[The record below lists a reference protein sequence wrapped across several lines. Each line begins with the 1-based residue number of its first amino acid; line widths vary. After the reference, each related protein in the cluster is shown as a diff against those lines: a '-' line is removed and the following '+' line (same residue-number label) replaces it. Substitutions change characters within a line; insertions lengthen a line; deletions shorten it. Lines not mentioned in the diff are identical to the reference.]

1 MLERERLNRVLW
13 AITGALALIA
23 ALGGLLAPSLYF
35 GVVPARVLPGALSQ
49 DLVTVGVG
57 AALLVLAA
65 TARAPRH
72 KQQMLAFGLLGFL
85 FYGYGVYSIEQVY
98 NALYLVYLAV
108 FALSFWALVVGGISL
123 RREVVAAARL
133 PRWTRIVSFCGA
145 LLQPLVFYPLWIA
158 SLLPLMAEHRQIR
171 SYYSIYVLD
180 LCFIMPA
187 FFVLAILVLRAR
199 GLGLVLAPAMFL
211 FGGVLMLSL
220 ALGPLVA
227 PRRDLQIDLGSIALA
242 ALFFAL
248 GGLHLGLLR
257 IESSPITGP
266 PAAERGRGADGRS
279 SVLQG
284 QPGRK

>member
-1 MLERERLNRVLW
+1 MLERERLNRTLW
-13 AITGALALIA
+13 AVTGALALFA
-23 ALGGLLAPSLYF
+23 ALGGLLAPSLYSS
-35 GVVPARVLPGALSQ
+35 VVPAAVLPGALSQ
-49 DLVTVGVG
+49 DVVTIGVSV
-57 AALLVLAA
+57 ALLVLAA

-72 KQQMLAFGLLGFL
+72 KQQMLAFGLLGYL

-98 NALYLVYLAV
+98 NAFYLVYLAV
-108 FALSFWALVVGGISL
+108 FALSFWALVLGVIGL
-123 RREVVAAARL
+123 RREVLASVRL
-133 PRWTRIVSFCGA
+133 PRWTRILSFGGA

-187 FFVLAILVLRAR
+187 FFVLAILVLRGR

-220 ALGPLVA
+220 AIAPLVA
-227 PRRDLQIDLGSIALA
+227 PRRDLPIDLGSIALTV
-242 ALFFAL
+242 LFFAL

-257 IESSPITGP
+257 IESSRTAGP
-266 PAAERGRGADGRS
+266 PAANRDRETAGRS
-279 SVLQG
+279 PLDATGVA
-284 QPGRK
+284 